1 VSKPK
6 KPIARL
12 KHSRSASDISLPE
25 IDIKPNTDTEDMQR
39 ALSEQGRANGAAT
52 DPGLNRFEL
61 SKNTHETLD
70 VNLLRVGQTYEIPVT
85 FVSATENN
93 ARVFYKQDEVDQMGL
108 ALTKDGQKVP
118 AIGYVKDGQ
127 VFLMDGQ
134 KRFNACLMYKLQT
147 IKVLIEKAPENNV
160 AEYETSRLINYER
173 STQTVFDDAV
183 RWAHYLESGQYKSQD
198 EICLRLKLSK
208 AHVSKTLG
216 LNRIPNT
223 LKRQMLEFENT
234 SSLSVAYEVST
245 IFSNAT
251 EETKEGLEQLA
262 EEVIQNI
269 QKKSLSYIKAM
280 ELVKTKMNGPKSRI
294 RGQSAAIK
302 FGNYTGTV
310 MTVPEK
316 GAFTMSF
323 TGLSAEDLQK
333 LQEMTTSFMSTHGR

>member
-1 VSKPK
+1 
-6 KPIARL
+6 
-12 KHSRSASDISLPE
+12 
-25 IDIKPNTDTEDMQR
+25 
-39 ALSEQGRANGAAT
+39 
-52 DPGLNRFEL
+52 
-61 SKNTHETLD
+61 
-70 VNLLRVGQTYEIPVT
+70 
-85 FVSATENN
+85 
-93 ARVFYKQDEVDQMGL
+93 
-108 ALTKDGQKVP
+108 
-118 AIGYVKDGQ
+118 
-127 VFLMDGQ
+127 
-134 KRFNACLMYKLQT
+134 
-147 IKVLIEKAPENNV
+147 
-160 AEYETSRLINYER
+160 
-173 STQTVFDDAV
+173 
-183 RWAHYLESGQYKSQD
+183 
-198 EICLRLKLSK
+198 
-208 AHVSKTLG
+208 
-216 LNRIPNT
+216 
-223 LKRQMLEFENT
+223 MLEFENT
-234 SSLSVAYEVST
+234 TSLSVAYEVST